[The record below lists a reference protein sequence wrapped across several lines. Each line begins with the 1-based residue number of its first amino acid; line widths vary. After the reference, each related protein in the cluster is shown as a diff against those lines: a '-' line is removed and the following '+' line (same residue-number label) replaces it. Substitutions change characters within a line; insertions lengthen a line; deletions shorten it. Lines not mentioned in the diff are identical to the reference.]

1 MRNTTLRALN
11 VELVPEAPIH
21 TPLGDSPLSKALQRQ
36 KNSHPRL
43 NDIVPKFQFL
53 KELQREKR
61 RIERSKAPLS
71 IGVFRFGS
79 SKHSGPNKVIELLQ
93 LLSINMR
100 ETDILGYLT
109 EDLIALLL
117 PDTNEQGIKR
127 FVDKILNQTNSLGV
141 STMVATYPDQ
151 LFDRLITEHHDLQ
164 DPHVPLIDG
173 ATGRY
178 KSGYPLKRCL
188 DIVGTLVGILV
199 LSPLMLVTAIA
210 IALTSPGPVI
220 FKQIRMGK
228 GGVPF
233 VFYKFRSMA
242 RNVDDRIH
250 REYVAKLINENL
262 EEINQGNTDN
272 PMYKIKSDPRV
283 TRVGKIIRK
292 TSIDELPQ
300 FFNVLKGDMSL
311 VGPRPP
317 LPYETE
323 NYQSWHLRRLLEIK
337 PGITG
342 LWQVEGRSKTSFN
355 DMVRM
360 DIRYIRYCSLRLD
373 VKILLKTVKVVL
385 RCDGAT

>member
-1 MRNTTLRALN
+1 M
-11 VELVPEAPIH
+11 
-21 TPLGDSPLSKALQRQ
+21 
-36 KNSHPRL
+36 
-43 NDIVPKFQFL
+43 
-53 KELQREKR
+53 
-61 RIERSKAPLS
+61 
-71 IGVFRFGS
+71 
-79 SKHSGPNKVIELLQ
+79 
-93 LLSINMR
+93 
-100 ETDILGYLT
+100 
-109 EDLIALLL
+109 
-117 PDTNEQGIKR
+117 
-127 FVDKILNQTNSLGV
+127 
-141 STMVATYPDQ
+141 
-151 LFDRLITEHHDLQ
+151 Q

-178 KSGYPLKRCL
+178 RPGYPLKRCL

-250 REYVAKLINENL
+250 REYVTKLINENL

-300 FFNVLKGDMSL
+300 MLNILKGDMSL

-317 LPYETE
+317 LPQEVAQYEE
-323 NYQSWHLRRLLEIK
+323 WHKGRLVIK
-337 PGITG
+337 PGLTG
-342 LWQVEGRSKTSFN
+342 LWQVRGRSDLSF
-355 DMVRM
+355 DEGVLM
-360 DIRYIRYCSLRLD
+360 DLYYIENWSLRLYFQ
-373 VKILLKTVKVVL
+373 ILLRTIPAVL
-385 RCDGAT
+385 FRRGAY

>member
-21 TPLGDSPLSKALQRQ
+21 APLDDSPLSKALQRQ
-36 KNSHPRL
+36 KNSHPRF
-43 NDIVPKFQFL
+43 NDIVPKYQFL
-53 KELQREKR
+53 KELEREKR
-61 RIERSKAPLS
+61 RTDRSKAPLS
-71 IGVFRFGS
+71 IAVFRIDGS
-79 SKHSGPNKVIELLQ
+79 SGSEPNNVGGLLQ
-93 LLSINMR
+93 LLRHSAR
-100 ETDILGYLT
+100 ETDILGYLNQ
-109 EDLIALLL
+109 DQIALLL
-117 PDTNEQGIKR
+117 PDTNEQGTQR
-127 FVDKILNQTNSLGV
+127 FLDKIINRAPSLGV
-141 STMVATYPDQ
+141 STTSGTYPDQ
-151 LFDRLITEHHDLQ
+151 LFNSLLSENHDLQ
-164 DPHVPLIDG
+164 DSNIPFIDG
-173 ATGRY
+173 STGRNR
-178 KSGYPLKRCL
+178 SGYPLKRIL
-188 DIVGTLVGILV
+188 DIVGSVIGILV

-210 IALTSPGPVI
+210 IALTSPGPII
-220 FKQIRMGK
+220 FKQIRMGR

-233 VFYKFRSMA
+233 VFYKFRSMVCK
-242 RNVDDRIH
+242 VDDRIH

-262 EEINQGNTDN
+262 GEINQGSSDN

-283 TRVGKIIRK
+283 TRIGRIIRK

-300 FFNVLKGDMSL
+300 FLNVLKGDMSL

-342 LWQVEGRSKTSFN
+342 VWQVEGRSKTSFN

-360 DIRYIRYCSLRLD
+360 DISYIKYCSLKLD
-373 VKILLKTVKVVL
+373 LKILLKTVKVVL